1 MSWIKTINEN
11 EASGELKNIYKNII
25 KKRGKLSNIMRIHS
39 LNPKVMEKHMD
50 LYLSVMF
57 GKSDISRKDRELIAV
72 FVSSLNKCDYCINHH
87 AEALNHYWKDD
98 DKIKDLINNYKSINL
113 SEKKLAMMD
122 YVYKLTKKPE
132 IIKQSDID
140 ILRENGFQ
148 DKDIL
153 DINLIVSYFNFVN
166 RIVLGLD
173 VDFSKDEIKGYK
185 Y

>member
-11 EASGELKNIYKNII
+11 EASGELKDIYENII
-25 KKRGKLSNIMRIHS
+25 NKRGKLSN
-39 LNPKVMEKHMD
+39 PKVMQKHMD
-50 LYLSVMF
+50 LYLSIMF
-57 GKSDISRKDRELIAV
+57 GKSDISREDRELIAV
-72 FVSSLNKCDYCINHH
+72 VVSSINKCDYCINHH
-87 AEALNHYWKDD
+87 AEALNHYWKDYN
-98 DKIKDLINNYKSINL
+98 KIKDLIDNYKSINL
-113 SEKKLAMMD
+113 SEKNQVMID

-132 IIKQSDID
+132 ILNQSDID

-166 RIVLGLD
+166 RIVLGLG
-173 VDFSKDEIKGYK
+173 VDFSKEETKGYK